1 MALSGKDISLR
12 ASVKHIYVLAFL
24 FLLQMFLLPA
34 PLTHIV
40 SFSLVLFSQFPLGLA
55 TYFRKNGNVNFL
67 SHFLCQSLQSVTHCS
82 AVLVAV
88 VVISSVNS
96 EQPLVIYNEV
106 NLVFNSDSRG
116 PYK

>member
-12 ASVKHIYVLAFL
+12 ASVKHVCVLAFL
-24 FLLQMFLLPA
+24 PMLLLPA
-34 PLTHIV
+34 PVTHIV
-40 SFSLVLFSQFPLGLA
+40 SFSLVLFSQFSLGLT
-55 TYFRKNGNVNFL
+55 TYFRKNGIVNFL

-88 VVISSVNS
+88 VVVSSVNS

-106 NLVFNSDSRG
+106 NLVFNSDSSG